1 MYSNS
6 QLGLIK
12 PSKCHEGAINWL
24 KFGFK
29 VIPVVSGSKRTA
41 LTWDPWL
48 ADLSINT
55 INDYWIRNSNAELGA
70 ITGDDVIVFDAD
82 SPESIT
88 ALLKIE
94 TDFSVKPNF
103 IVQTNKG
110 LHHYFKRGEGAF
122 ARSDSH
128 DTKQHPNRIDIKT
141 GRALIVLPPS
151 TGKHVAVCEA
161 ETVADLVELGQD
173 VIDAIF
179 KHNGRETPR
188 LHVHVPTS
196 ISTDLSQLQAL
207 VEKLDP
213 DMGYDDWVHVGMAL
227 YNETGGS
234 DEGLALFDSW
244 SSQGSKYNGNR
255 ELQTKWR
262 SFKLG
267 TITIASLYKMAG
279 EVEPCNPFEKHSLQ
293 GKSGMVEAFTVNA
306 KPILGD
312 IALAGQLTVIYAEFN
327 SGKTLITLHLLGK
340 SISEGNIDPKKVF
353 YLNMDDTSN
362 GLLEKIHLADEYG
375 FHMLSEGFAGFTAS
389 NFMVNIQEIVKNN
402 QAKGVI
408 IILDTLKKFVDLM
421 NKNESSEFAQGMR
434 EFALKGG
441 SLIALAHDNKTKVNG
456 KSQYGGT
463 NDIMSDF
470 DSGYI
475 IDKISSDN
483 GTNIVEFTKK
493 KGRGCN
499 VSNVSYSYSNE
510 STLSYCQ
517 ILSSVQVVDPTQLES
532 FKRVE
537 QQKAD
542 VDIVESVKGLI
553 TKGIDTKMSLAKT
566 VAQDVQ
572 VSQKVAIGIIEK
584 YEGKLHYW
592 QYKTGPKGAKI
603 YSLM

>member
-12 PSKCHEGAINWL
+12 PSKCHEEAINWF

-94 TDFSVKPNF
+94 TDFSVIPNF

-110 LHHYFKRGEGAF
+110 VHHYFKRGEGTF

-188 LHVHVPTS
+188 PHVHVPTS

-227 YNETGGS
+227 YNETGGG
-234 DEGLALFDSW
+234 DEGLAVFDSW

-293 GKSGMVEAFTVNA
+293 GKSEMVEAFTVNA

-327 SGKTLITLHLLGK
+327 SPLNQDSCRLKY
-340 SISEGNIDPKKVF
+340 F
-353 YLNMDDTSN
+353 Y
-362 GLLEKIHLADEYG
+362 
-375 FHMLSEGFAGFTAS
+375 
-389 NFMVNIQEIVKNN
+389 
-402 QAKGVI
+402 
-408 IILDTLKKFVDLM
+408 
-421 NKNESSEFAQGMR
+421 
-434 EFALKGG
+434 
-441 SLIALAHDNKTKVNG
+441 
-456 KSQYGGT
+456 
-463 NDIMSDF
+463 
-470 DSGYI
+470 
-475 IDKISSDN
+475 
-483 GTNIVEFTKK
+483 
-493 KGRGCN
+493 
-499 VSNVSYSYSNE
+499 
-510 STLSYCQ
+510 
-517 ILSSVQVVDPTQLES
+517 
-532 FKRVE
+532 
-537 QQKAD
+537 
-542 VDIVESVKGLI
+542 
-553 TKGIDTKMSLAKT
+553 
-566 VAQDVQ
+566 
-572 VSQKVAIGIIEK
+572 
-584 YEGKLHYW
+584 
-592 QYKTGPKGAKI
+592 
-603 YSLM
+603 